1 MGKKYEKTVSRKQCS
16 ELLSKCFFSF
26 ITEKTNQTLIRY
38 VSLLRKTKNLKLEVI
53 LP

>member
-16 ELLSKCFFSF
+16 ELSKCFFSF